1 MSRFVRL
8 RNKKK
13 TPINILTVAMHLR
26 ELLHLPVNET
36 IAIVGLRCVSVV
48 IAASLFG
55 HFDVLQC
62 ALCCAYK
69 FNRNKT
75 ETKKNIF
82 VVCCVDDAQIVCVCD
97 ITSTISHNTHR
108 YSVLYLSIFVD
119 WFGPELLHGS

>member
-1 MSRFVRL
+1 
-8 RNKKK
+8 
-13 TPINILTVAMHLR
+13 MHLR
-26 ELLHLPVNET
+26 ELLNLPVNET
-36 IAIVGLRCVSVV
+36 IAIVGLRCVFVV